1 MPNGSNDFS
10 LNYENINEVINQVNQ
25 GKDKIAEIVD
35 KLSGIVAN
43 LETAWEGTDATT
55 YIEKINSYK
64 PHILKLKKA
73 YEDAAIA
80 LQNMSS
86 QYQEKQAEN
95 ALKVQSEL
103 YSD

>member
-10 LNYENINEVINQVNQ
+10 LNYENISEVITQVTQ

-43 LETAWEGTDATT
+43 LETAWEGTDEIS
-55 YIEKINSYK
+55 YVEKINSYK
-64 PHILKLKKA
+64 PHILKLQKA

-80 LQNMSS
+80 LQNMSN

-95 ALKVQSEL
+95 TLKVQSEL
-103 YSD
+103 Y